1 MSQSSATAVQ
11 TVATV
16 CDASPE
22 AVHAAC
28 KVMGY
33 RTLGGLILRRAYE
46 FDSHFCS
53 EVRIAQAMLAGQEQ
67 RLGGSDEKA
76 RYPGGPQ
83 GQRGSAA

>member
-1 MSQSSATAVQ
+1 MSAATPIQ

-16 CDASPE
+16 CGSSAE
-22 AVHAAC
+22 AVRAAC

-33 RTLGGLILRRAYE
+33 RTLGGLILKRAYE

-67 RLGGSDEKA
+67 RLGGHYA
-76 RYPGGPQ
+76 QTGYPGGPE
-83 GQRGSAA
+83 GERGASA